1 MKDGA
6 PPPELNTDEGMVVH
20 NFKTVGCSDNWER
33 VVPSP
38 YDDEPDLVNDARLAT
53 MPYLWLRRRYS
64 GGVLE
69 AKDQL
74 RCLPLAQDKALKPVD
89 AVRLIT
95 RDDEQCYKPRA
106 KPHTKQEPRTKPK
119 RTTIPQLPRP
129 GP

>member
-1 MKDGA
+1 
-6 PPPELNTDEGMVVH
+6 MVVH

-38 YDDEPDLVNDARLAT
+38 YDDEPDKPTDERLAT
-53 MPYLWLRRRYS
+53 MPYLWLRRRFS

-74 RCLPLAQDKALKPVD
+74 RCRPLAQDKALKPVD

-95 RDDEQCYKPRA
+95 LDDEHAECYEQKPR
-106 KPHTKQEPRTKPK
+106 TKQEPRTKPK
-119 RTTIPQLPRP
+119 RMIPQLPRP